1 MIPAAICMVAP
12 IAQQRLISTA
22 VPACAVSSSTI
33 LKTDTTA
40 AVAARKVP
48 AALSSSTA
56 SAIHQAKN
64 EISVNVD
71 TALSAQKDSAISTVL
86 SIFGI

>member
-1 MIPAAICMVAP
+1 MSLSI
-12 IAQQRLISTA
+12 
-22 VPACAVSSSTI
+22 SSS
-33 LKTDTTA
+33 LPSLLEQQSLVASSSRSSSSASAANLDDTYTPSA
-40 AVAARKVP
+40 D
-48 AALSSSTA
+48 LSSSTA